1 MATNFS
7 MARGRTVGGGDQNST
22 RQTSATGQGKASGFG
37 AKARRVL
44 LGVSLLGA
52 PLILGLAGPATAQ
65 TTDDDSSGGETSV
78 SETSQVCAS
87 TSFGGFTLL
96 NPETPRTP
104 VAAME
109 LPAGVVTITAAHAW
123 DAYPNRVN
131 IVQLSEIWEVEFIA
145 ADGSV
150 VGVSAATED
159 VEDNVAEGHWNGSLG
174 DTTLTAPA
182 VGLRAH
188 HRPDLYGNDSKN
200 SVHASDIT
208 VCWQVVVPTPE
219 PPTTQPPTTAPGDAC
234 PLGSDGNPIDSDN
247 PNCPVPVTTTMPST
261 TTTVEAPPPSG
272 PTTQP
277 ACPMDSDG
285 NPVDPT
291 DPDCPQTTTT
301 TAAPVTTAPAPK
313 GPSLPVTGSE
323 STLLLLSGLWMLGA
337 GSTMVAY
344 SRTR

>member
-1 MATNFS
+1 MVTEWVHSPNRDTVSDSLNVVEAEWRPIFRWRAAEQSAAET
-7 MARGRTVGGGDQNST
+7 RTAQDRPV
-22 RQTSATGQGKASGFG
+22 RQGKARHLDSGRKP
-37 AKARRVL
+37 AESL

-96 NPETPRTP
+96 NPETPRTASSGNG
-104 VAAME
+104 AAGRSGHHY
-109 LPAGVVTITAAHAW
+109 LPPTPGMPT
-123 DAYPNRVN
+123 PNRVN

-261 TTTVEAPPPSG
+261 TTTVEASATKWSNDTTGMPNGQRRQSG
-272 PTTQP
+272 
-277 ACPMDSDG
+277 
-285 NPVDPT
+285 
-291 DPDCPQTTTT
+291 
-301 TAAPVTTAPAPK
+301 
-313 GPSLPVTGSE
+313 
-323 STLLLLSGLWMLGA
+323 
-337 GSTMVAY
+337 
-344 SRTR
+344 